1 MRIADSIT
9 MQQSISKMLTELNFP
24 DMKYEITKES
34 CRWLIRL
41 TQTEEVEILI
51 ELMWQDGGWIGC
63 VLEHTGMKHSTKA
76 LIMNTLMKHLE
87 LD

>member
-1 MRIADSIT
+1 MEQT
-9 MQQSISKMLTELNFP
+9 ISKALTELNFP

-34 CRWLIRL
+34 QRWLIRL
-41 TQTEEVEILI
+41 TQTEEVEILF
-51 ELMWQDGGWIGC
+51 ELMFEDGGWIGS

>member
-1 MRIADSIT
+1 MEQT
-9 MQQSISKMLTELNFP
+9 VSKALTELNFP

-34 CRWLIRL
+34 QRWLIRL
-41 TQTEEVEILI
+41 TQTEEVEILV
-51 ELMWQDGGWIGC
+51 ELIFEDGGWTGS

>member
-1 MRIADSIT
+1 MRTVDSIT
-9 MQQSISKMLTELNFP
+9 MDQTVSKALTELNFP

-63 VLEHTGMKHSTKA
+63 VLQHTGMKHSTKA

>member
-1 MRIADSIT
+1 MDQT
-9 MQQSISKMLTELNFP
+9 VSKALTELNFP

-34 CRWLIRL
+34 QRWLIRL
-41 TQTEEVEILI
+41 KQMEEVEILI
-51 ELMWQDGGWIGC
+51 ELMLQDGGWIGC

-76 LIMNTLMKHLE
+76 LIMNTLMKHVE

>member
-1 MRIADSIT
+1 MEQT
-9 MQQSISKMLTELNFP
+9 VSKALTELNFP
-24 DMKYEITKES
+24 DMNYEITKES
-34 CRWLIRL
+34 QRWLIRL
-41 TQTEEVEILI
+41 TQTEEVEILV
-51 ELMWQDGGWIGC
+51 ELIFEDGGWIGS

>member
-1 MRIADSIT
+1 MDQT
-9 MQQSISKMLTELNFP
+9 VSKSLTELNFP

-34 CRWLIRL
+34 QRWLIRL

-51 ELMWQDGGWIGC
+51 EFMQQDDGWIGS

-87 LD
+87 VD